1 MMRQKNVRAIVAK
14 VPRVT
19 GNLNN
24 VVDLE
29 SIQERG
35 KRFNKEMRD
44 LDDVQCQ
51 MRKVGT
57 AHLMGVLE
65 KYDILPGR

>member
-1 MMRQKNVRAIVAK
+1 MWWICLPFM
-14 VPRVT
+14 
-19 GNLNN
+19 
-24 VVDLE
+24 
-29 SIQERG
+29 ERG

-57 AHLMGVLE
+57 AHLMGVME
-65 KYDILPGR
+65 KYDILP